1 MEGDMDM
8 DPVMWVVIILAVTAL
23 AGGLML
29 WSSKP
34 RKKP

>member
-1 MEGDMDM
+1 MDM
-8 DPVMWVVIILAVTAL
+8 DPVMWVVIILVVTAI

-34 RKKP
+34 KKRP